1 MVRLFF
7 ATDIHGS
14 EKCFLKF
21 LNAWKYYPVQFLV
34 MGGDITGKGFVPI
47 VRDAH
52 DHYSATLLGEEYDM
66 TLESEIQALEK
77 NIRFNGFYPYR
88 TSPEETKI
96 LQNDPNERKVLFS
109 KLMIEQLVRW
119 EQMADDRLKD
129 SGVKCIMIP
138 GNDDTLEIDQV
149 INQGKSMVNIDDKV
163 IEIAPNWV
171 MLGAGY
177 SNHTPWHG
185 PREYDEEEISRRI
198 DQMMIQVPQN
208 TKTIFNFHCPP
219 YNSVIDTVQ
228 LVTENFQPRF
238 QGIQPLLGPSG
249 SQAVRKAIDQYRPQL
264 GLHGH
269 IHESKGVF
277 KHKSTICINPG
288 SEYASGI
295 LKGVIVTLGN
305 SKVDSYLFTE
315 A

>member
-1 MVRLFF
+1 MIRLFF

-21 LNAWKYYPVQFLV
+21 LNAWKYYPVQLLV
-34 MGGDITGKGFVPI
+34 MGGDITGKGIVPI

-52 DHYSATLLGEEYDM
+52 DHYCATLLGEEYDI
-66 TLESEIQALEK
+66 TLESEVQALEK

-88 TSPEETKI
+88 TDPEETKI
-96 LQNDPNERKVLFS
+96 LESDPNQRKLLFN

-119 EQMADDRLKD
+119 EQMAEDRLKG
-129 SGVKCIMIP
+129 SGVTCLMIP
-138 GNDDTLEIDQV
+138 GNDDTFEIDNV
-149 INQGKSMVNIDDKV
+149 LNQGKYMVNIDDKV

-185 PREYDEEEISRRI
+185 PREYDEEEITRRI
-198 DQMMIQVPQN
+198 DQMMQT
-208 TKTIFNFHCPP
+208 TKTTNIIYNFHCPP
-219 YNSVIDTVQ
+219 YDSGIDTVQ
-228 LVTENFQPRF
+228 LVDSNFQPRF
-238 QGIQPLLGPSG
+238 QGIQPLLGPAG
-249 SQAVRKAIDQYRPQL
+249 SQAVRKAVNDYRPAL

-269 IHESKGVF
+269 IHEAKGVF
-277 KHKSTICINPG
+277 KQKGTICLNPG
-288 SEYASGI
+288 SQYSSGI

-305 SKVDSYLFTE
+305 SKVESYLFTE
-315 A
+315 G